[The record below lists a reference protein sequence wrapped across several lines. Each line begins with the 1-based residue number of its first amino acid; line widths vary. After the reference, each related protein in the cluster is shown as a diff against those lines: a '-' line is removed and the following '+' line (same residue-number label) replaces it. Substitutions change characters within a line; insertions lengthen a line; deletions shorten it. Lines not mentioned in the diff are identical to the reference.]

1 MNAILS
7 EKGQITIPKALRDSL
22 GLTSGM
28 EIEFSE
34 ENGRLVGRKL
44 IKSDPFSQWKGRGR
58 LSQSESVD
66 DYLRRIL
73 PQLEASPGTSPEE
86 SKAS

>member
-28 EIEFSE
+28 EIEFTE

-44 IKSDPFSQWKGRGR
+44 LRSDPFSQWKGRGR
-58 LSQSESVD
+58 LPHAESVD
-66 DYLRRIL
+66 AYLQRIRDS
-73 PQLEASPGTSPEE
+73 E
-86 SKAS
+86 

>member
-28 EIEFSE
+28 EIEFTE
-34 ENGRLVGRKL
+34 EDGRLVGRKL
-44 IKSDPFSQWKGRGR
+44 VRSDPVSQWKGRGS
-58 LSQSESVD
+58 LPQSETVD
-66 DYLRRIL
+66 AYLRRVRD
-73 PQLEASPGTSPEE
+73 
-86 SKAS
+86 SK

>member
-22 GLTSGM
+22 GLAAGM
-28 EIEFSE
+28 EIEFTE

-44 IKSDPFSQWKGRGR
+44 LRNDPFAQWKGKGR
-58 LSQSESVD
+58 LPQAESVD
-66 DYLRRIL
+66 DYLRRIRDT
-73 PQLEASPGTSPEE
+73 E
-86 SKAS
+86 